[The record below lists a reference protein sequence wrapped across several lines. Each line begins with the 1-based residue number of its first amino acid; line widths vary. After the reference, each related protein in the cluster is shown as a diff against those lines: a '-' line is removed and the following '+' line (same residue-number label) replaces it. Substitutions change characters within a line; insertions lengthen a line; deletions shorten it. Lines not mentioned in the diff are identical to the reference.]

1 MKASETT
8 FAALVQGEKQFQ
20 IPLYQRTYSWTDK
33 QLAQLWNDICEQAD
47 LLAEGD
53 RSTTHFCGSVVL
65 APSPLNDA
73 SFARWL
79 VVDGQQ
85 RLTTLSLAL
94 AAIRDHVAATDAR
107 QRERIDEQYLIN
119 KFQDGDGY
127 FRLLPTQADRGA
139 YGEHIRNTH
148 GGSGGERVGSAYRF
162 FRQALVAAA
171 EDPAEPRD
179 VSHIEKAIT
188 TRLTLVQVVADRDD
202 NVHRIFESLNNTGLK
217 LSQADLLRNYLFMRL
232 PTRGEYVY
240 QTYWLPL
247 QRSLTNEQLEHLM
260 WLQLVLDGGVRV
272 RRQDM
277 YSAQQ
282 RRFIRDGESEA
293 DIEAYVRELHR
304 RAQQFRRIAEPEREP
319 DLEVRRSLRRIDQWQ
334 AATTHPVLMMLL
346 DKRETGEISSAEL
359 ARALSYIESFLIRRM
374 ICQRPT
380 QGLNRIFQELPGQ
393 LPEGMSVV
401 DGLRHALSGPR
412 RYWSTDAELREAIA
426 TKPFFWQGKW
436 EQRRLVLQ
444 RLEESYEHPEPV
456 DFTNSKLTI
465 EHVLPQ
471 QPGDEWLEMLAA
483 DTDTGETAQELHERL
498 VHTLGNLTLTAEN
511 SRLSNHPF
519 QRKQDLLAGSHLE
532 MNRRIAATSRWGAR
546 EIAARAAELADQAIK
561 LWPGPI
567 APTGRAEVA
576 RDWSVLHRA
585 LTVLPT
591 GTWTSLADLA
601 ALLGSSPVE
610 VGQQLTRAVPNA
622 HRVLDHTGRVAAG
635 SRWSEGLDP
644 GDIVAALRADGIS
657 VSAADVAAASQRL
670 STRDLADLLGMT
682 DSEGAALPKV
692 TTAVAG
698 ERRDR
703 FESQLQDNNPAA
715 VVDSVHSLLEF
726 WESVGGH
733 LDFGSGAKSTSCF
746 LMLERESAEP
756 IWPVVIYPGSGGP
769 GKLEV
774 VFQHLAGREPFT
786 DTELRHE
793 FRIRLNDLP
802 GVDIPE
808 GKLTLRPGIA
818 LTAIIEPTEHKLLC
832 AALLWFRDVALGVL
846 PGASVAPGPWNANP
860 DLLSPA
866 VVALLTAVEQRGIG
880 APEFG
885 IELGVH
891 HWPVE
896 AVWPEHR
903 VVLVEG
909 ADADRDAGLA
919 AEGYQVVGVEGAVP
933 EHVVS
938 LLTR

>member
-47 LLAEGD
+47 LLADGD
-53 RSTTHFCGSVVL
+53 LGTTHFCGSVVL

-94 AAIRDHVAATDAR
+94 AAIRDHLAVADPR

-119 KFQDGDGY
+119 KFQEGDEF
-127 FRLLPTQADRGA
+127 FRLLPTQADRVA
-139 YGEHIRNTH
+139 YGEHVRNTH
-148 GGSGGERVGSAYRF
+148 GGSGGDRVGAAYRY
-162 FRQALVAAA
+162 FRQALVAA
-171 EDPAEPRD
+171 EDPTDPRD
-179 VSHIEKAIT
+179 VSRIEKAIT

-217 LSQADLLRNYLFMRL
+217 LSQADLVRNYLFMRL
-232 PTRGEYVY
+232 PKRGEYVY

-247 QRSLTNEQLEHLM
+247 QRSLSNEQLEQLM

-282 RRFIRDGESEA
+282 KRLSTNGETEA

-304 RAQQFRRIAEPEREP
+304 RAQQFRRIVEPDHEP
-319 DLEVRRSLRRIDQWQ
+319 DLEVRRYLRRIDQWQ
-334 AATTHPVLMMLL
+334 AATTHPLLMMLL
-346 DKRETGEISSAEL
+346 DKRETGAITSVEL
-359 ARALSYIESFLIRRM
+359 VRALSYIESFLIRRM

-436 EQRRLVLQ
+436 DQRRLVLQ

-456 DFTNSKLTI
+456 DFTNAKLTI

-471 QPGDEWLEMLAA
+471 QPGSEWLEVLAA
-483 DTDTGETAQELHERL
+483 DGESPEELHERL

-532 MNRRIAATSRWGAR
+532 MNRRIASTQRWGAA
-546 EIAARAAELADQAIK
+546 EIASRADELADQAIK
-561 LWPGPI
+561 LWPAPI
-567 APTGRAEVA
+567 ANVDRVEKS
-576 RDWSVLHRA
+576 RDWSLLRRA
-585 LTVLPT
+585 LAALPV
-591 GTWTSLADLA
+591 GTWTTYGDLA
-601 ALLGSSPVE
+601 ALVGSSPIA
-610 VGQQLTRAVPNA
+610 VGQQMTRPHLNA
-622 HRVLDHTGRVAAG
+622 HRVLDHGGRVAEG
-635 SRWSEGLDP
+635 FRWPEGDDRGDVLD
-644 GDIVAALRADGIS
+644 VLRAEGITVS
-657 VSAADVAAASQRL
+657 DSGIASPSQRVSA
-670 STRDLADLLGMT
+670 RDLADLLGMI
-682 DSEGAALPKV
+682 DFD
-692 TTAVAG
+692 VAG
-698 ERRDR
+698 AESETASSVGARRDR
-703 FESQLQDNNPAA
+703 FFSQLEENNSQPVADT
-715 VVDSVHSLLEF
+715 VRELLRF
-726 WESVGGH
+726 WESSGGH
-733 LDFGSGAKSTSCF
+733 LDFGTGVKSTSCF
-746 LMLERESAEP
+746 LMLERDSADL
-756 IWPVVIYPGSGGP
+756 IWPLVVYPGNGGS

-774 VFQHLAGREPFT
+774 VFQHLAARDPFT
-786 DTELRHE
+786 ETRLRNR
-793 FRIRLNDLP
+793 FRVRLNKLS
-802 GVDIPE
+802 GVDIPV
-808 GKLTLRPGIA
+808 GKLDLRPGFA
-818 LTAIIEPTEHKLLC
+818 LTAITEAADTKLLLD
-832 AALLWFRDVALGVL
+832 ALLWFRDVALERSPEMGGG
-846 PGASVAPGPWNANP
+846 PVAHPGPWGGIP
-860 DLLSPA
+860 EFMSEA
-866 VVALLTAVEQRGIG
+866 VLELLTTLAQRGVG
-880 APEFG
+880 KPEFG
-885 IELGVH
+885 VELGTH
-891 HWPVE
+891 HWPVG
-896 AVWPEHR
+896 AVWLDR
-903 VVLVEG
+903 KVVLVEG
-909 ADADRDAGLA
+909 EDADRAEGLQA
-919 AEGYQVVGVEGAVP
+919 DGYQVFGVEDAEP
-933 EHVVS
+933 N
-938 LLTR
+938 LLAALIGD